1 MCSGKSLTVFIC
13 NVCVYVCVGLLMA
26 KIFPQTIL
34 CNTSEMQKSLTIVF
48 LLVFCSSIT
57 CDEDHSSPGKD
68 MYGQINYS
76 TLFFFF

>member
-13 NVCVYVCVGLLMA
+13 NVCVCVCVCVCVGLLA

-48 LLVFCSSIT
+48 FTSV
-57 CDEDHSSPGKD
+57 
-68 MYGQINYS
+68 
-76 TLFFFF
+76 LFIHHL